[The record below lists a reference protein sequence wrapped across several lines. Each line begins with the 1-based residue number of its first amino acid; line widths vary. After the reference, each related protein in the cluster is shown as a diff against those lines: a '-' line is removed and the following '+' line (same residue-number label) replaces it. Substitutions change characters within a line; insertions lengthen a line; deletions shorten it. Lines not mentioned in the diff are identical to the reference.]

1 MLVENVALYRQH
13 PANVKLAWLPSI
25 VMALCALCAGCTP
38 ADKKPDASPNQNTAT
53 PLPTVPLRVWFVADP
68 ADKPVIERQWQATYE
83 RSIEVT
89 ITSAEE
95 LLKQT
100 KPACDT
106 LVYPACMLG
115 DLVARDWLI
124 ELPAKLQAPSR
135 TADSAEGEPMPLPPG
150 WIEQARFNRKLWG
163 LSLSVLPPVVMAN
176 FDLPKA
182 REVPPNESAAV
193 EEAIAYWQSVIETLK
208 TARAAKDQASPQ
220 SSDANSVQVDALAV
234 CDRYL
239 TILFSV
245 SDDENNIGNL
255 FQPDTL
261 KPRVTEANFVRAA
274 KILQDLNAA
283 GASAESLLGSHSSA
297 WNALTSSSLT
307 VTIGFP
313 PAPSTSADKVNS
325 ISISPPPANPVKSG
339 ARVAAGWNSGR
350 GLMVSISKQCRQTS
364 TANDFARW
372 IASDESRQ
380 GFAKRIIGIS
390 SELAYAPGSSAW
402 QAQRMVQRLGQ
413 QTRLPSEPRLPQSLA
428 YRQALGEQIA
438 SVVLGQ
444 KTIEAGLA
452 EVAKTWQTIT
462 DGCDPKVQIPAYVQS
477 LGL

>member
-1 MLVENVALYRQH
+1 MFVENVALYRQH

-25 VMALCALCAGCTP
+25 VVALCALCTGCTP
-38 ADKKPDASPNQNTAT
+38 ADKKTDDAPNSTTAAAV
-53 PLPTVPLRVWFVADP
+53 PSVPLRVWFVADP

-83 RSIEVT
+83 RAIEVT
-89 ITSAEE
+89 ITSPED
-95 LLKQT
+95 LLKQA

-106 LVYPACMLG
+106 LVYPAWMLG
-115 DLVARDWLI
+115 DLIARDWLS

-135 TADSAEGEPMPLPPG
+135 AADSADGEPMPLPPG
-150 WIEQARFNRKLWG
+150 WIEQSRFNRKLWG

-182 REVPPNESAAV
+182 REVPPNETAAV
-193 EEAIAYWQSVIETLK
+193 EEAIAYWQSVIEALK
-208 TARAAKDQASPQ
+208 AARAAKDQTSST
-220 SSDANSVQVDALAV
+220 SSDANAVQVDAQAV

-239 TILFSV
+239 TVLFSV

-274 KILQDLNAA
+274 KILQDLHAA
-283 GASAESLLGSHSSA
+283 GASAESLLGSHNNA

-313 PAPSTSADKVNS
+313 PAPSADADKVNS
-325 ISISPPPANPVKSG
+325 IMISPPPANPVKSG
-339 ARVAAGWNSGR
+339 ARVSAGWNSGR
-350 GLMVSISKQCRQTS
+350 GLMVSISKQCRQTA
-364 TANDFARW
+364 TAHDFARW

-380 GFAKRIIGIS
+380 GFAKRIVGIN

-438 SVVLGQ
+438 GIVLGQ
-444 KTIEAGLA
+444 KSIDAGLA
-452 EVAKTWQTIT
+452 EVAKSWQTIT

>member
-13 PANVKLAWLPSI
+13 PANVKLPWL
-25 VMALCALCAGCTP
+25 ALAVVALSVISGGCTP
-38 ADKKPDASPNQNTAT
+38 AEKKSDSAPKPTTVT
-53 PLPTVPLRVWFVADP
+53 PVPSVPLRVWFVADA

-83 RSIEVT
+83 REIEVT

-95 LLKQT
+95 LLQQT
-100 KPACDT
+100 KPTCDT
-106 LVYPACMLG
+106 LVYPAWMLG
-115 DLVARDWLI
+115 DLVARDWLT
-124 ELPAKLQAPSR
+124 ELPAKLQASSR
-135 TADSAEGEPMPLPPG
+135 PPDNAEGEPTALPSG
-150 WIEQARFNRKLWG
+150 WIEQSRFNRKLWG

-182 REVPPNESAAV
+182 REVPPNETAAV
-193 EEAIAYWQSVIETLK
+193 EEAIAYWQSLIEALK
-208 TARAAKDQASPQ
+208 TARAAKDQASPA
-220 SSDANSVQVDALAV
+220 SGEATAVQVDALAV

-274 KILQDLNAA
+274 QILQDLHAA
-283 GASAESLLGSHSSA
+283 GASADSLLSSHATA
-297 WNALTSSSLT
+297 WNALTSSALT

-313 PAPSTSADKVNS
+313 PAPSADADKVNS
-325 ISISPPPANPVKSG
+325 IIISLPPANPVKSG

-350 GLMVSISKQCRQTS
+350 GLIVSISKQCRQTS

-380 GFAKRIIGIS
+380 GFAKRIVGIN
-390 SELAYAPGSSAW
+390 SELSYAPGSSAW

-428 YRQALGEQIA
+428 YRRALGEQIA
-438 SVVLGQ
+438 AVVLGQ
-444 KTIEAGLA
+444 KTIDAALA
-452 EVAKTWQTIT
+452 EVAKSWQAIT
-462 DGCDPKVQIPAYVQS
+462 DRCDPKVQIPAYVQS